1 MQSLDFRI
9 APTINTRNN
18 YVEGHQSATRVFVVH
33 LVLNFGVIAQFLSL
47 AYVCAVC
54 SVNRIPL
61 LTFAL

>member
-9 APTINTRNN
+9 SPTINTGNH

-33 LVLNFGVIAQFLSL
+33 LVLRVITQFLSL
-47 AYVCAVC
+47 AYLCAVC
-54 SVNRIPL
+54 SASGVPL